1 MYDLEWSEKW
11 VSNDVMSWSVGQSIC
26 STAWYVL
33 KKTVVSFWITFTL
46 ILWLQDS
53 ENDHYKKYV
62 FPRLSLA
69 AIMFVE
75 KAIREDLHTFKRT
88 LMAKEMSIA

>member
-11 VSNDVMSWSVGQSIC
+11 VSNDVIYRYFHSIC

-75 KAIREDLHTFKRT
+75 KAITEDLHTFKST
-88 LMAKEMSIA
+88 LTTKEMKTA

>member
-11 VSNDVMSWSVGQSIC
+11 VSNDVISCSVGL

-46 ILWLQDS
+46 ILWSQDS